1 MRWLVVLLFLTA
13 PTLAEPP
20 AQPCPSIDVGWTIQ
34 YPSPL
39 VPSSPITSVGYD
51 QTAQMLY
58 VAFGPVMTIFANVPL
73 GVMQGFQN
81 TRDPLALY
89 NSVVVPGYHALF
101 LFQQNNCPMALESGG
116 YLWTD

>member
-1 MRWLVVLLFLTA
+1 MRWLAIILLFVTPVSA
-13 PTLAEPP
+13 VPP
-20 AQPCPSIDVGWTIQ
+20 AQPCPSIGAGWTIQ

-39 VPSSPITSVGYD
+39 VSSSPITSVGYD

-58 VAFGPVMTIFANVPL
+58 VAFGPAMTTFAGVPL

-81 TRDPLALY
+81 TRDPLTLY

-101 LFQQNNCPMALESGG
+101 LFQQNNCPLQLEAGG